1 MYPFPTEMGLQREKS
16 ITLAVCKN
24 SEILFNSQVG
34 VSISPFMRLI
44 CCSPQSGQLHIL
56 PILLV
61 FLATM
66 HSASP
71 FPSAPRLSALTRRSY
86 PMSLQVKHISRY
98 QIPLRPALEKYRQG
112 SVYIQPLEESW
123 PETPKRLVRAIC
135 PSSTNTMESDGI
147 SVITVTTE
155 VRECADSHLN
165 RLLGVAG
172 GQYCVCHPGCILDK
186 AIQRRGGSSFRRSVG
201 TST

>member
-66 HSASP
+66 LSASP
-71 FPSAPRLSALTRRSY
+71 FPPTPRLSALTRRSY

-98 QIPLRPALEKYRQG
+98 QIPLRPALEKYWQG
-112 SVYIQPLEESW
+112 SVYSFSRNSGQRPPKGW
-123 PETPKRLVRAIC
+123 PGLSARRVQIRW
-135 PSSTNTMESDGI
+135 NR
-147 SVITVTTE
+147 TE
-155 VRECADSHLN
+155 YV
-165 RLLGVAG
+165 
-172 GQYCVCHPGCILDK
+172 
-186 AIQRRGGSSFRRSVG
+186 
-201 TST
+201 